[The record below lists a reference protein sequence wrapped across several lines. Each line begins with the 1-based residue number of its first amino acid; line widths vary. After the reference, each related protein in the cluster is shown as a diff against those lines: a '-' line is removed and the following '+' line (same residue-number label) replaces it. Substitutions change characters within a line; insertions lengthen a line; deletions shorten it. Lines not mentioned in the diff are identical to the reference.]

1 MKLKQTNLKME
12 IEVTLIEINQ
22 KLDKIKTNLNEKYL
36 NIVRN
41 KQNPEIRI

>member
-1 MKLKQTNLKME
+1 ME

-22 KLDKIKTNLNEKYL
+22 KLDKIKTNLNEKCL

>member
-22 KLDKIKTNLNEKYL
+22 KLDKIKTNLNEKCL
-36 NIVRN
+36 SIVR